1 VAEERAAFL
10 MTECKQETFTFAAH
24 FSRRVESGFTAGQ
37 VSTEGGALLLREV
50 ERKINLL
57 GRLAGCFSDGR
68 NPELIEH
75 RLAEMLSQR
84 IYGLALGYE
93 DLNDHE
99 QLRSDPLFGML
110 SGKRKLEEPLA
121 GKSTLNRLELV
132 GRTGRYHKIGYS
144 AEAIDGLLVD
154 LYIESH
160 PAPPAE
166 IVLDL
171 DATDIPL
178 YGHQPERFFHGY
190 YDQYC
195 YLPLY
200 IFAGDQLLC
209 ARLRPANQD
218 AAAGSVEETGRIVA
232 RLRQRW
238 PEVKIVLR
246 ADSGFCREE
255 LMAWCEHSHVGY
267 VFGLARNQRLR
278 RIIGREMRQAQLIH
292 QSTGNAAR
300 VFTEFGYQTRKSW
313 SCSRRVIAKAEYL
326 DKGENPR
333 FVVTSLTPQ
342 QWAAQDL
349 YEKFYC
355 ARGEMENRIKEQMC
369 LFADRLATDEM
380 KGNQL
385 RLYFS
390 ALAYTLVESLR
401 RLALKGTEWAQAQVD
416 TIRLKLFKIG
426 ALVRISA
433 RRIML
438 QLSSAYPWK
447 HIYTQAFQAL
457 RC

>member
-1 VAEERAAFL
+1 
-10 MTECKQETFTFAAH
+10 MTECIQERFSFAAH
-24 FSRRVESGFTAGQ
+24 FSRRVEAGFTAGQ
-37 VSTEGGALLLREV
+37 VSSDGGALLLRQV
-50 ERKINLL
+50 DRKIKLL
-57 GRLAGCFSDGR
+57 DRLASCFVDGR
-68 NPELIEH
+68 SPFLVRH
-75 RLAEMLSQR
+75 RLSEMLSQR

-99 QLRSDPLFGML
+99 QLRSDPLLGLL
-110 SGKRKLEEPLA
+110 SGKRKLEESLA
-121 GKSTLNRLELV
+121 GKSTLNRLELA
-132 GRTGRYHKIGYS
+132 GRTKRYHKIGYS
-144 AEAIDGLLVD
+144 AESIDRLLTD

-160 PAPPAE
+160 AVPPAQ

-190 YDQYC
+190 YDSYC

-209 ARLRPANQD
+209 ARLRAANQD
-218 AAAGSVEETGRIVA
+218 AAAGSVDEVGRIVSQ
-232 RLRQRW
+232 LRQHW

-246 ADSGFCREE
+246 ADSGFCREA
-255 LMAWCEHSHVGY
+255 LMAWCESHHVDY
-267 VFGLARNQRLR
+267 LFGLARNQRLR
-278 RIIGREMRQAQLIH
+278 RIIGKQMHQAHLEH
-292 QSTGNAAR
+292 QSTAKAAR
-300 VFTEFGYQTRKSW
+300 VFTEFDYQTHNSW
-313 SCSRRVIAKAEYL
+313 SRSRRVVAKAEYL

-333 FVVTSLTPQ
+333 FVVTSLDAG
-342 QWAAQDL
+342 QWGAQEL

-369 LFADRLATDEM
+369 LFADRLSTDEM

-390 ALAYTLVESLR
+390 ALAYTLMEALR
-401 RLALKGTEWAQAQVD
+401 RLGLKDTDWAQAQVN

-426 ALVRISA
+426 AIVRVSV
-433 RRIML
+433 RRILL
-438 QLSSAYPWK
+438 QMSSTYPWK
-447 HIYTQAFQAL
+447 QIYAQAFHAL

>member
-1 VAEERAAFL
+1 MERPL
-10 MTECKQETFTFAAH
+10 LTECNQETFSFASH
-24 FSRRVESGFTAGQ
+24 FSRRVEAGFTAGQ
-37 VSTEGGALLLREV
+37 VSSDGGSLLLREV
-50 ERKINLL
+50 DGQIKLL
-57 GRLAGCFSDGR
+57 GRLAGCFLDGR
-68 NPELIEH
+68 KPLLVKH
-75 RLAEMLSQR
+75 RLVEMLSQR
-84 IYGLALGYE
+84 IYGLAPGYE

-99 QLRSDPLFGML
+99 QLRSDPLLGVL
-110 SGKRKLEEPLA
+110 SGKRDLDEPLA

-132 GRTGRYHKIGYS
+132 GRTRYHKISYS
-144 AEAIDGLLVD
+144 AESIDRLLTD
-154 LYIESH
+154 LYIESQA
-160 PAPPAE
+160 APPAE

-190 YDQYC
+190 YDNYC

-218 AAAGSVEETGRIVA
+218 AAAGSVAEVSRIVA
-232 RLRQRW
+232 QLQERW

-246 ADSGFCREE
+246 ADSGFCRQE
-255 LMAWCEHSHVGY
+255 LMGWCERNQVDY
-267 VFGLARNQRLR
+267 LFGLARNKRLG
-278 RIIGREMRQAQLIH
+278 RIIGAEMHQAHILH
-292 QSTGNAAR
+292 QSSGKAAR
-300 VFTEFGYQTRKSW
+300 VFSEFSYRTHHSW
-313 SCSRRVIAKAEYL
+313 SCARRVVAKAEYL

-333 FVVTSLTPQ
+333 FVVTSLSVE

-369 LFADRLATDEM
+369 LFADRLSTDEM

-385 RLYFS
+385 RFYFS
-390 ALAYTLVESLR
+390 ALAYTLVDALR
-401 RLALKGTEWAQAQVD
+401 RLALKGTAWAEAQVD
-416 TIRLKLFKIG
+416 TIRRKLFKIG
-426 ALVRISA
+426 AIVRISV
-433 RRIML
+433 RRILL
-438 QLSSAYPWK
+438 QFSSAYPWK
-447 HIYTQAFQAL
+447 DIFAHAFHAL

>member
-1 VAEERAAFL
+1 
-10 MTECKQETFTFAAH
+10 MTECIQESFTFTAH
-24 FSRRVESGFTAGQ
+24 FSRRVQSEFTAGR
-37 VSTEGGALLLREV
+37 VSSDGGALLLREV
-50 ERKINLL
+50 DRRIDLL
-57 GRLAGCFSDGR
+57 GRLSDCFLDGR
-68 NPELIEH
+68 APLLVKH
-75 RLAEMLSQR
+75 RLSEMLSQR

-93 DLNDHE
+93 DLCDHE
-99 QLRSDPLFGML
+99 QLRSDPLLGLL
-110 SGKRKLEEPLA
+110 SGKRDLDEPLA
-121 GKSTLNRLELV
+121 GKSTLNRLELM
-132 GRTGRYHKIGYS
+132 GRSKRYHKISYS
-144 AEAIDGLLVD
+144 AEAIDRLLAD

-160 PAPPAE
+160 ATMPDQ

-178 YGHQPERFFHGY
+178 YGHQPERFFPGY
-190 YDQYC
+190 YDSYC

-218 AAAGSVEETGRIVA
+218 AAKGSVEEVGGIVA
-232 RLRQRW
+232 QLRQRW
-238 PEVKIVLR
+238 PGVKIVLR

-255 LMAWCEHSHVGY
+255 LMGWCEQNHVDY
-267 VFGLARNQRLR
+267 VFGLARNKRLAK
-278 RIIGREMRQAQLIH
+278 IIGAQMHQARLLH
-292 QSTGNAAR
+292 QSSGKAAR
-300 VFTEFGYQTRKSW
+300 VFAEFSYQTRKSW
-313 SCSRRVIAKAEYL
+313 SCARRVVAKAEYL

-333 FVVTSLTPQ
+333 FVVTSLTAQ

-369 LFADRLATDEM
+369 LFADRLSTDEM

-390 ALAYTLVESLR
+390 ALAYTLMEALR
-401 RLALKGTEWAQAQVD
+401 RLGLKGTAWAEAQVD
-416 TIRLKLFKIG
+416 TIRLKLLKIG
-426 ALVRISA
+426 AIVRLSV
-433 RRIML
+433 RRVLL

-447 HIYTQAFQAL
+447 DIYAHAFHAL

>member
-1 VAEERAAFL
+1 
-10 MTECKQETFTFAAH
+10 MTECKQEAFAFTAH
-24 FSRRVESGFTAGQ
+24 FSRRVEAGFSGDR
-37 VSTEGGALLLREV
+37 VSTDGGSLLLREV
-50 ERKINLL
+50 DRRINLL

-68 NPELIEH
+68 SPMLVKH
-75 RLAEMLSQR
+75 QLPQMLAQRL
-84 IYGLALGYE
+84 YGLTLGYE

-99 QLRSDPLFGML
+99 QLRSDPLFALL
-110 SGKRKLEEPLA
+110 SGKRDVEKPLA

-144 AEAIDGLLVD
+144 PAALDRLLVD
-154 LYIESH
+154 LYLESRDK
-160 PAPPAE
+160 APEE

-190 YDQYC
+190 YDGYC

-209 ARLRPANQD
+209 ARLRPAD
-218 AAAGSVEETGRIVA
+218 KDGAAGAKEEVSRIVA
-232 RLRQRW
+232 QMRERW
-238 PEVKIVLR
+238 PGVRIVLR

-255 LMAWCEHSHVGY
+255 LMAWCEANQVDY
-267 VFGLARNQRLR
+267 AFGLARNRRLG
-278 RIIGREMRQAQLIH
+278 RIVGAEMQQARVLH
-292 QSTGNAAR
+292 GSTGKAAR
-300 VFTEFGYQTRKSW
+300 VFTEFSYKTRKSW
-313 SCSRRVIAKAEYL
+313 SCARRVVAKAECL

-333 FVVTSLTPQ
+333 FVVTTLGSERRS
-342 QWAAQDL
+342 AQDL

-369 LFADRLATDEM
+369 LFADRLSTDEM

-390 ALAYTLVESLR
+390 ALAYTLMEALR
-401 RLALKGTEWAQAQVD
+401 RLGLQGTEWAQAQVD
-416 TIRLKLFKIG
+416 TIRLKLLKIG
-426 ALVRISA
+426 AVVRISV
-433 RRIML
+433 RRILL

-447 HIYTQAFQAL
+447 AIFAHAFHAL

>member
-1 VAEERAAFL
+1 
-10 MTECKQETFTFAAH
+10 MTQCNQETFSFAAH
-24 FSRRVESGFTAGQ
+24 FSRRVEAGFTAGQ
-37 VSTEGGALLLREV
+37 VSTDGGAPLLREV
-50 ERKINLL
+50 DRRIKLL
-57 GRLAGCFSDGR
+57 GRLSGCFMDGR
-68 NPELIEH
+68 SPLFIQH
-75 RLAEMLSQR
+75 QLPEMLSQR

-93 DLNDHE
+93 DLNDHD
-99 QLRSDPLFGML
+99 QLRTDPLMGLL
-110 SGKRKLEEPLA
+110 SGRRKLDDALA

-144 AEAIDGLLVD
+144 AEAIDRLLVD

-160 PAPPAE
+160 TTMPE
-166 IVLDL
+166 RVVLDL

-178 YGHQPERFFHGY
+178 YGHQPQRFFHGY
-190 YDQYC
+190 YDSYC

-218 AAAGSVEETGRIVA
+218 AAAGSLDEIKRIVA
-232 RLRQRW
+232 QLRERW

-255 LMAWCEHSHVGY
+255 LMAWCEKDENRVDY

-278 RIIGREMRQAQLIH
+278 HIIGKQMHEAQLQH
-292 QSTGNAAR
+292 QSTGKAAR
-300 VFTEFGYQTRKSW
+300 IFSEFDYRTHKSW
-313 SCSRRVIAKAEYL
+313 SRPRRVAAKAEYL

-333 FVVTSLTPQ
+333 FIVTSLPAEEWT
-342 QWAAQDL
+342 AQDL

-369 LFADRLATDEM
+369 LFADRLSTDEM

-390 ALAYTLVESLR
+390 ALAYTLMEALR
-401 RLALKGTEWAQAQVD
+401 RLGLKGTEWAQAQVD
-416 TIRLKLFKIG
+416 TIRLKLLKIG
-426 ALVRISA
+426 AIVCLSA
-433 RRIML
+433 RRIVLRM
-438 QLSSAYPWK
+438 SSAYPWK
-447 HIYTQAFQAL
+447 DTYARAFHAL
-457 RC
+457 RS

>member
-1 VAEERAAFL
+1 
-10 MTECKQETFTFAAH
+10 MTECNQEAFAFTAH
-24 FSRRVESGFTAGQ
+24 FSSRVEAGFTAGQ
-37 VSTEGGALLLREV
+37 VSSDGGALLLREV
-50 ERKINLL
+50 ERRINLL
-57 GRLAGCFSDGR
+57 GRLGDCFRDGR
-68 NPELIEH
+68 NPHLVEH
-75 RLAEMLSQR
+75 KLSEMLSQR

-99 QLRSDPLFGML
+99 QLRSDPLLGLL
-110 SGKRKLEEPLA
+110 SGKRKLHQPLA

-144 AEAIDGLLVD
+144 AEDIDHLLVD
-154 LYIESH
+154 LFIESH
-160 PAPPAE
+160 CAPPAE

-171 DATDIPL
+171 DATDIPVH
-178 YGHQPERFFHGY
+178 GHQPERFFHGY
-190 YDQYC
+190 YDSYC

-200 IFAGDQLLC
+200 IFAGHQLLC

-218 AAAGSVEETGRIVA
+218 AAAGSVDEVRRMVA
-232 RLRQRW
+232 QLRRRW

-246 ADSGFCREE
+246 ADSGFCRDE
-255 LMAWCEHSHVGY
+255 LMHWCENNRVDY
-267 VFGLARNQRLR
+267 VFGLQRNPRLR
-278 RIIGREMRQAQLIH
+278 RIIGAQMHHAHMLH
-292 QSTGNAAR
+292 QTTGKPSRLFA
-300 VFTEFGYQTRKSW
+300 EFDYRTHKSW
-313 SCSRRVIAKAEYL
+313 SRARRVVAKAEHL

-342 QWAAQDL
+342 QWAAQEL

-369 LFADRLATDEM
+369 LFADRLSTDEM
-380 KGNQL
+380 QGNQL

-390 ALAYTLVESLR
+390 ALAYTLIEALR

-416 TIRLKLFKIG
+416 TIRLKLLRIG
-426 ALVRISA
+426 TIVRISV
-433 RRIML
+433 RRIVL
-438 QLSSAYPWK
+438 QMSSAYPWK
-447 HIYTQAFQAL
+447 TIYEAAFHAL

>member
-1 VAEERAAFL
+1 
-10 MTECKQETFTFAAH
+10 MPTECSQETFSFAAH
-24 FSRRVESGFTAGQ
+24 FSRRVEAEFTAGH
-37 VSTEGGALLLREV
+37 VCTDGGGLLLREV
-50 ERKINLL
+50 EVRINLL
-57 GRLAGCFSDGR
+57 GRLVGCFRDGR
-68 NPELIEH
+68 NPERIEH
-75 RLAEMLSQR
+75 ELSEMLAQR

-93 DLNDHE
+93 DLNDQE
-99 QLRSDPLFGML
+99 QLRWDPLMGLL
-110 SGKRKLEEPLA
+110 SGKRELDQPLA
-121 GKSTLNRLELV
+121 GKSTLNRLELI
-132 GRTGRYHKIGYS
+132 GRTGRYHKISYS
-144 AEAIDGLLVD
+144 SESLDQLLVD
-154 LYIESH
+154 LYLESQA
-160 PAPPAE
+160 APPAE

-190 YDQYC
+190 YNGYC

-218 AAAGSVEETGRIVA
+218 AAAGSVEEVSRIVA
-232 RLRQRW
+232 RLRARW
-238 PEVKIVLR
+238 PQVKIVLR

-255 LMAWCEHSHVGY
+255 LMAWCEANGADY
-267 VFGLARNQRLR
+267 LFGLARNQRLR
-278 RIIGREMRQAQLIH
+278 RIIGKQMHQAQLRH
-292 QSTGNAAR
+292 KDTAEAAR
-300 VFTEFGYQTRKSW
+300 VFTEFPYKTHKSW
-313 SCSRRVIAKAEYL
+313 SNWRRVVAKAEYL

-333 FVVTSLTPQ
+333 FVVTSL
-342 QWAAQDL
+342 AADPWPAQEL

-369 LFADRLATDEM
+369 LFADRLSTDEM

-390 ALAYTLVESLR
+390 ALAYTLVEALR
-401 RLALKGTEWAQAQVD
+401 RLALKGTEWAQSQVD

-426 ALVRISA
+426 ALVRINT
-433 RRIML
+433 RRIVL
-438 QLSSAYPWK
+438 QMSSAYPWK
-447 HIYTQAFQAL
+447 DFYARAFQAL

>member
-1 VAEERAAFL
+1 
-10 MTECKQETFTFAAH
+10 MTECNQKVFSFASH
-24 FSRRVESGFTAGQ
+24 FSRRVEAGFTAGQ
-37 VSTEGGALLLREV
+37 VSSDGGALLLREV
-50 ERKINLL
+50 ERRINLL
-57 GRLAGCFSDGR
+57 GRLAGCFSDAR
-68 NPELIEH
+68 NPDLIEH
-75 RLAEMLSQR
+75 KLAEMLSQR

-99 QLRSDPLFGML
+99 QLRSDPLFGLL
-110 SGKRKLEEPLA
+110 SGKRRLEEPLA

-132 GRTGRYHKIGYS
+132 GRSARYHKIGYS
-144 AEAIDGLLVD
+144 AEAIDRLLVD

-160 PAPPAE
+160 ATPPAE

-190 YDQYC
+190 YDNYC

-209 ARLRPANQD
+209 ARLRPSSQD
-218 AAAGSVEETGRIVA
+218 AAAGSLEEVKRIVEQ
-232 RLRQRW
+232 LRRRW

-255 LMAWCEHSHVGY
+255 LMAWCEKDENKVDY
-267 VFGLARNQRLR
+267 VFGLQRNQRLR
-278 RIIGREMRQAQLIH
+278 RIIGNEMHQAQLEH
-292 QSTGNAAR
+292 QATGKAAR
-300 VFTEFGYQTRKSW
+300 IFSAFHYRTHKSW
-313 SCSRRVIAKAEYL
+313 SRARRVVAKAEHL

-333 FVVTSLTPQ
+333 FVVTSLTAEQWPAQ
-342 QWAAQDL
+342 QL

-369 LFADRLATDEM
+369 LFADRLSTDEM
-380 KGNQL
+380 RGNQL

-390 ALAYTLVESLR
+390 ALAYTLVEALR
-401 RLALKGTEWAQAQVD
+401 RLALKGTEWAEAQVD
-416 TIRLKLFKIG
+416 TIRLKLLKIG
-426 ALVRISA
+426 AIVRISA
-433 RRIML
+433 RRLLL
-438 QLSSAYPWK
+438 QMSSAYPWK
-447 HIYTQAFQAL
+447 GLYALVFHAL
-457 RC
+457 RT

>member
-1 VAEERAAFL
+1 
-10 MTECKQETFTFAAH
+10 MTECNQETFPFTAH
-24 FSRRVESGFTAGQ
+24 FSRRVQSEFTAGR
-37 VSTEGGALLLREV
+37 VSSDGGALLLREAD
-50 ERKINLL
+50 RRINLL
-57 GRLAGCFSDGR
+57 GRLGDCFIDGR
-68 NPELIEH
+68 DPLLIKH
-75 RLAEMLSQR
+75 GLSEMLAQR

-99 QLRSDPLFGML
+99 QLRSDPLLGLL
-110 SGKRKLEEPLA
+110 SGKLELEEPLA
-121 GKSTLNRLELV
+121 GKSTLNRLELT
-132 GRTGRYHKIGYS
+132 GRSVRYHKISYS
-144 AEAIDGLLVD
+144 AELMDRLLTDVY
-154 LYIESH
+154 LESH
-160 PAPPAE
+160 ATAPAQ

-190 YDQYC
+190 YDSYC

-218 AAAGSVEETGRIVA
+218 AAAGAVDEVSRIVTQM
-232 RLRQRW
+232 RQRW
-238 PEVKIVLR
+238 PEVSIVLR

-255 LMAWCEHSHVGY
+255 LMGWCEQNHVDY
-267 VFGLARNQRLR
+267 LFGLARNQRLGK
-278 RIIGREMRQAQLIH
+278 IIGAQMHQAQLLH
-292 QSTGNAAR
+292 QSSGKAAR
-300 VFTEFGYQTRKSW
+300 VFAEFSYQTRKSW
-313 SCSRRVIAKAEYL
+313 SCARRVVAKAEYL

-333 FVVTSLTPQ
+333 FVVTSLPAE

-369 LFADRLATDEM
+369 LFADRLSTDEM

-390 ALAYTLVESLR
+390 ALAYTLMEALR
-401 RLALKGTEWAQAQVD
+401 RLGLKGTAWAEAQVD
-416 TIRLKLFKIG
+416 TIRLKLLKIG
-426 ALVRISA
+426 AIVRVSV
-433 RRIML
+433 RRVLL

-447 HIYTQAFQAL
+447 DLYAHAFHAL

>member
-1 VAEERAAFL
+1 
-10 MTECKQETFTFAAH
+10 MTECNQETFGFTAH
-24 FSRRVESGFTAGQ
+24 FSRRVEAGFTAGQ
-37 VSTEGGALLLREV
+37 VSSDGGALLLRETD
-50 ERKINLL
+50 RRINLL
-57 GRLAGCFSDGR
+57 DRLAGCFSDGR
-68 NPELIEH
+68 NQDLVEH
-75 RLAEMLSQR
+75 KLSEMLAQR

-99 QLRSDPLFGML
+99 QLRSDPLLGVL

-121 GKSTLNRLELV
+121 GKSTLNRLELTA
-132 GRTGRYHKIGYS
+132 RTGRYHKIGYS
-144 AEAIDGLLVD
+144 ADAIDQLLAD
-154 LYIESH
+154 IYIESH
-160 PAPPAE
+160 AVVPGE

-190 YDQYC
+190 YDSYC

-218 AAAGSVEETGRIVA
+218 AAAGSVDEVARIVSQ
-232 RLRQRW
+232 LRERW

-246 ADSGFCREE
+246 ADSGFCREV
-255 LMAWCEHSHVGY
+255 LMAWCEQNRVDY
-267 VFGLARNQRLR
+267 VFGLQRNQRLAK
-278 RIIGREMRQAQLIH
+278 IIGPQMHQAHMLH
-292 QSTGNAAR
+292 QTTGKAAR
-300 VFTEFGYQTRKSW
+300 VFAEFDYRTHKSW
-313 SCSRRVIAKAEYL
+313 SRARRVVAKAEHL

-333 FVVTSLTPQ
+333 FIVTSLGAGE
-342 QWAAQDL
+342 WAAQHL

-369 LFADRLATDEM
+369 LFAGRLSTDEM
-380 KGNQL
+380 RGNQL

-390 ALAYTLVESLR
+390 ALAYSLVEALR

-416 TIRLKLFKIG
+416 TIRRKLFKIG
-426 ALVRISA
+426 AIVRISA
-433 RRIML
+433 RRILL
-438 QLSSAYPWK
+438 QMSSAYPWK
-447 HIYTQAFQAL
+447 DIYAQAFQAL